1 MYICLLKGTNLTTFS
16 SFPYN
21 VCRSPR
27 RVNNAISLL
36 SPRILCEG
44 NGNLSSWSFSNIYL
58 SSGLRNIRGPWHSWW
73 QDYMVGEEQWVILR
87 MGTNI
92 RRIPKRYTIWPWEVW
107 VIHYVSVFQSD
118 SSPQL
123 WYRWEVSW
131 WWATFGWIASKPWLV
146 CLQHGMT
153 RVNVSFM
160 YYPRKWVGL
169 WCFFIACIACNPIS
183 TVEVCVGLV
192 MSVKTASGK
201 KNAHLWERRF
211 VTLFDS
217 FLVIPSI
224 QVSIT
229 DGW

>member
-1 MYICLLKGTNLTTFS
+1 MAKFWSKRLRQRNRIDNFTDNRKKIFLFSCWRETSTTHKRYLYICLLKGTNLTTFS

-58 SSGLRNIRGPWHSWW
+58 SSGLRNIRGPWHSRW

-92 RRIPKRYTIWPWEVW
+92 RRIPKRYTIWPWKVW

-123 WYRWEVSW
+123 WYRWEVSCESWKYYNINMIYICVRYGYHHCVFSGLFLSPSRFIWYSDLIRVFTGSHW
-131 WWATFGWIASKPWLV
+131 W
-146 CLQHGMT
+146 
-153 RVNVSFM
+153 
-160 YYPRKWVGL
+160 
-169 WCFFIACIACNPIS
+169 
-183 TVEVCVGLV
+183 
-192 MSVKTASGK
+192 
-201 KNAHLWERRF
+201 
-211 VTLFDS
+211 
-217 FLVIPSI
+217 SI
-224 QVSIT
+224 
-229 DGW
+229 G

>member
-58 SSGLRNIRGPWHSWW
+58 SSGLRNIRGPWHSRW

-87 MGTNI
+87 MSTNI

-123 WYRWEVSW
+123 WYRWEVSCESW
-131 WWATFGWIASKPWLV
+131 KYYNINMIYMRALWISSL
-146 CLQHGMT
+146 CFF
-153 RVNVSFM
+153 RIIFVSFEIHM
-160 YYPRKWVGL
+160 IFWPYTRFYWFSL
-169 WCFFIACIACNPIS
+169 MIYWLTLFCFFNHVKLIDSMLPQVYTVIYHSSRRQNVIS
-183 TVEVCVGLV
+183 ALL
-192 MSVKTASGK
+192 K
-201 KNAHLWERRF
+201 K
-211 VTLFDS
+211 
-217 FLVIPSI
+217 
-224 QVSIT
+224 
-229 DGW
+229 